1 LKLFRLIPA
10 FVIPLVLVG
19 GSALAADGDC
29 RLIRGANTPEDPTD
43 DVEVCR
49 QDTWFHLT
57 GSKVG
62 NLAATGNQDFATFD
76 TTKPTASVQSGAGGG
91 HLANEFTQYVLAQD
105 DPAHSAWFEGT
116 FNGKIDNLAVELYLF
131 TGQNLILGSYGLLTT
146 LIVDGNTLYQSDFV
160 AGDVANLSSGGD
172 AVQKINFA
180 FTNVY
185 DTLLAH
191 GLAGADQHTVQ
202 LSVSP
207 YFIGDDAI
215 YVYDT
220 SEVPS
225 GMIFNLEPAGLGT
238 YSQIRLEA

>member
-10 FVIPLVLVG
+10 LVIPLVLVG
-19 GSALAADGDC
+19 GSAIAVDGDC

-76 TTKPTASVQSGAGGG
+76 TTKPTASVQTGAGGG
-91 HLANEFTQYVLAQD
+91 HLANEFTQYALAQD

-116 FNGKIDNLAVELYLF
+116 FTGNIDNLAVELYLF
-131 TGQNLILGSYGLLTT
+131 TAQDKILGVYGFLTT

-160 AGDVANLSSGGD
+160 AGDAANLSPGGD
-172 AVQKINFA
+172 AAQKIRFA
-180 FTNVY
+180 FTDVY
-185 DTLLAH
+185 NALAAN
-191 GLAGADQHTVQ
+191 GLAGGGQHTVQ
-202 LSVSP
+202 VSVSP
-207 YFIGDDAI
+207 YFVGDDAI

-225 GMIFNLEPAGLGT
+225 GMIFNLEKADLGS
-238 YSQIRLEA
+238 YSQIPIE